1 MALVWADYGQTLEM
15 NAGQILWHAQ
25 DAGESVAVVLEG
37 CLEVLWPGKHHVVLR
52 RLQAGAILGEM
63 SALNHTTHSATV
75 RVDSPAR
82 LVMIPAA
89 RFRELVRDNAGLL
102 AEILRQQAE
111 RIQSLSQDA
120 SDLFRD
126 ELTGVRNQRFFHK
139 ELLNELKR
147 ARQGGQAV
155 TLAVIDTDH
164 FKSINDRYGHS
175 GGDQVLASLGQLFL
189 EQLPA
194 QAIPIRSGGDEFVV
208 VLPGCEG
215 AQAVEIFSRVQTRA
229 SQIQFDFAPQ
239 LSLRLSVGLAT
250 SPEEVESVEEL
261 YDFAD
266 RAVYLAKAEGRNR
279 VRRASQLLPGNK
291 V

>member
-1 MALVWADYGQTLEM
+1 MQLVWADYGQTVEM
-15 NAGQILWHAQ
+15 SPGQILWHAQ
-25 DAGESVAVVLEG
+25 DAGETVAVLLEG

-52 RLQAGAILGEM
+52 RLHPGAILGEM
-63 SALNHTTHSATV
+63 SALNHTCHSATV
-75 RVDSPAR
+75 RVDTPVR
-82 LVMIPAA
+82 LVMIASP
-89 RFRELVRDNAGLL
+89 RFRELVREHSSLL

-139 ELLNELKR
+139 ELLNELR
-147 ARQGGQAV
+147 RSRQGGQSV

-164 FKSINDRYGHS
+164 FKSINDRFGHS
-175 GGDQVLASLGQLFL
+175 AGDQVLASLGQLFL
-189 EQLPA
+189 EELPP

-208 VLPGCEG
+208 ILPGCGGTE
-215 AQAVEIFSRVQTRA
+215 AVEIFARVQVRA
-229 SQIQFDFAPQ
+229 SQLRFEFAPH
-239 LSLRLSVGLAT
+239 LTLRLSIGLAT
-250 SPEEVESVEEL
+250 SPEEVDSVEEL

-279 VRRASQLLPGNK
+279 VRRASQLQPGSR